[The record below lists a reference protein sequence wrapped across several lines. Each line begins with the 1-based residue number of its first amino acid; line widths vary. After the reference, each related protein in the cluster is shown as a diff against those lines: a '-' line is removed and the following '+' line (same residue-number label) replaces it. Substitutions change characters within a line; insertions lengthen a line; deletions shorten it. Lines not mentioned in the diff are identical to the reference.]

1 MNSSI
6 ARMFDANANRAREA
20 YRVLEDYA
28 RFALASQPLASQIK
42 ADRHQLAE
50 ILKTLGLSDSF
61 FYRDAGGDV
70 GIGIKEP
77 DELRRRNLA
86 EVVAAAGKR
95 LAEAL
100 RVMEE
105 LAKTMRPEAARTLE
119 SMRYRG
125 YTVEQSLLRAAGG
138 QQHQQ
143 RLAAVRLCVLLTESL
158 CRHPWRK
165 TLDALLAGGVD
176 CVQLREKC
184 WADAAL
190 LDRARV
196 VVAACRAA
204 GVLAIVND
212 RADIAVLAGA
222 DGVHLGQGD
231 LPCAEARKITGSDF
245 IIGVSTATMAQGRE
259 AVLDG
264 ASYIGIGPMF
274 PTTTKPE
281 LQVAGPAYA
290 QAAVAEMP
298 IACMAIGG
306 ITAENIGALT
316 AAGVTAVAVC
326 SAVLGAE
333 DPQAA
338 CALIKSLMATIV
350 PQAPPTITG
359 IDKSINH
366 STTLTG

>member
-1 MNSSI
+1 MKSSI

-28 RFALASQPLASQIK
+28 RFALASQPLAGQIK
-42 ADRHQLAE
+42 ADRHQLAA

-61 FYRDAGGDV
+61 FYRDASGDV
-70 GIGIKEP
+70 GIDIKAV
-77 DELRRRNLA
+77 DELQRRNLA
-86 EVVAAAGKR
+86 DVVAASGKR

-105 LAKTMRPEAARTLE
+105 LAKTIWPEAARTLE

-138 QQHQQ
+138 QQQQ
-143 RLAAVRLCVLLTESL
+143 SRLATVRLCVLLTESL

-165 TLDALLAGGVD
+165 TLDALLVGGVD

-204 GVLAIVND
+204 GVLAIIND
-212 RADIAVLAGA
+212 RTDIAVLAGA

-245 IIGVSTATMAQGRE
+245 IIGVSTATIAQGRQ

-264 ASYIGIGPMF
+264 ASYIGVGPMF
-274 PTTTKPE
+274 PTSTKPQ
-281 LQVAGPAYA
+281 LHVAGPAYA
-290 QAAVAEMP
+290 QVAVAEMP
-298 IACMAIGG
+298 VACIAIGG

-316 AAGVTAVAVC
+316 AVGVTAVAVC

-333 DPQAA
+333 DPRAVCVQ
-338 CALIKSLMATIV
+338 IKSLLATTS
-350 PQAPPTITG
+350 PQAPPAITG
-359 IDKSINH
+359 IGKPSNH
-366 STTLTG
+366 WTTPTG